1 MTSCTS
7 ILGQDEV
14 SQAVHWLCHWWLLP
28 FQLIVTLANVRY
40 QKWLPH
46 CIYGNRETESDQSG
60 KFQFPAVYL
69 MRRAVFVEFWKTE
82 ISECQSMWQWRIT
95 GRRLSSSCL
104 SIIWP
109 AGLWI
114 SQLSFWS
121 TVVRLLMALAVPQ
134 MSCFLLWCRL
144 KEAYVCYITCNISK
158 KKRQKKGQPCYV
170 AAAGVWHREINHSR
184 FVCVIAKTLIQQNT
198 QINNKEFFFIL

>member
-7 ILGQDEV
+7 ILGSILGPVEV

-46 CIYGNRETESDQSG
+46 CTYGNRETESDQSG

-69 MRRAVFVEFWKTE
+69 MRREVFVEFWKTE
-82 ISECQSMWQWRIT
+82 ITECQSMWQWRIT
-95 GRRLSSSCL
+95 GSL

-121 TVVRLLMALAVPQ
+121 TVVRLLMAPALAVPQ
-134 MSCFLLWCRL
+134 LGCFLLWCRL

-158 KKRQKKGQPCYV
+158 KNDKKRAALLCSSSWCV
-170 AAAGVWHREINHSR
+170 ASW
-184 FVCVIAKTLIQQNT
+184 
-198 QINNKEFFFIL
+198 NKPQSLCLPNR